1 VLVRVAVVHDW
12 LYVIGGA
19 ERVLSEILR
28 CYPQAD
34 VFALFDVLTPSD
46 RSKLGIDRTRTSF
59 LQKMPFIRG
68 HHRLFLPLMPLAI
81 EQFDLSGYDLVISS
95 TYAVAKGVL
104 TSPDQIHVSYI
115 HSPIRYAWDMQHSY
129 LRERAAIRMG

>member
-1 VLVRVAVVHDW
+1 MRVAVVHDW

-34 VFALFDVLTPSD
+34 VFALFDVLTQSD
-46 RSKLGIDRTRTSF
+46 RSKLGIDRTHTSF

-68 HHRLFLPLMPLAI
+68 HTGSFCRSCRWRSNSSIYP
-81 EQFDLSGYDLVISS
+81 DTIS
-95 TYAVAKGVL
+95 
-104 TSPDQIHVSYI
+104 
-115 HSPIRYAWDMQHSY
+115 
-129 LRERAAIRMG
+129 